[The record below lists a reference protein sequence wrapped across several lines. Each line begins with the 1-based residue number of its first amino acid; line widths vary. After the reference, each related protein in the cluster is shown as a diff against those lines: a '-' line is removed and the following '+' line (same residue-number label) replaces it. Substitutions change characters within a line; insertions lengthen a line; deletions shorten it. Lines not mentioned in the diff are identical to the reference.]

1 MIDRSKLRKTVLMS
15 WGFTLMG
22 VFNIVI
28 LCVIASLLTMRLIGP
43 ESFVIILMPTFAFM
57 LLVFMGSEI
66 VVNLIFNAEVPD
78 PIRDRRFIEA
88 VAKARRGSRM
98 WVKPRARI
106 LNIMGKPN
114 AMAYGPPLPGLAAVG
129 VSREL
134 VDMVDDDELE
144 GIIAHE
150 FAHIKCRD
158 TGILIIIGLILS
170 LIDKMRGLLRA
181 RNTAFLQSPI
191 GFAII
196 WIIYGIGKTATYV
209 SRFSIS
215 QERELAADAL
225 GASYI
230 GSVRPLV
237 SGLQKLHEWSKTQK
251 KDEKGVHLQQ
261 KPMFED
267 LMVSHPGLEER
278 IASLEAIELN
288 VKPTDGVLA

>member
-1 MIDRSKLRKTVLMS
+1 MMS

-22 VFNIVI
+22 VFNIIV
-28 LCVIASLLTMRLIGP
+28 LCVVASFLAMRVIGP
-43 ESFVIILMPTFAFM
+43 ESFVVILMPTFAFM

-66 VVNLIFNAEVPD
+66 LVNVIFDASVPD
-78 PIRDRRFIEA
+78 PVDDRRFIEA
-88 VAKARRGSRM
+88 VAKVRRKSRM
-98 WVKPRARI
+98 WIKPRARV
-106 LNIMGKPN
+106 LFIMGKPN
-114 AMAYGPPLPGLAAVG
+114 AMAYGPPIPGLAAVG

-134 VDMVDDDELE
+134 VDMVDDNELE

-181 RNTAFLQSPI
+181 RNTTLLQSPI
-191 GFAII
+191 GFAMV
-196 WIIYGIGKTATYV
+196 WVIYAIGRVATYI

-225 GASYI
+225 GASYV
-230 GSVRPLV
+230 GSPRPLI
-237 SGLQKLHEWSKTQK
+237 SGLRKLHAWSESQP
-251 KDEKGVHLQQ
+251 KDEEGVRLQP

-278 IASLEAIELN
+278 IASLEAIELDLE
-288 VKPTDGVLA
+288 TTEGVVA